1 VERVVV
7 IARLKAGSRDAA
19 AELLR
24 AGPPYQPEEVGLVHH
39 AVYLGPSEVVFLF
52 EGPDVEQRLRAL
64 VNDPSASGFAA
75 WAPLLE
81 GTPVVAHEQ
90 FSWSAEATS

>member
-1 VERVVV
+1 MEQIVV
-7 IARLKAGSRDAA
+7 IARLKPGSRDAA

-24 AGPPYQPEEVGLVHH
+24 AGPPYDPMEIGLVHH
-39 AVYLGPSEVVFLF
+39 TVYLGPTEVVFLF

-64 VNDPSASGFAA
+64 VNDPAASGFSA

-81 GTPVVAHEQ
+81 GTPSVAHEQ
-90 FSWSAEATS
+90 YSWSAEAT